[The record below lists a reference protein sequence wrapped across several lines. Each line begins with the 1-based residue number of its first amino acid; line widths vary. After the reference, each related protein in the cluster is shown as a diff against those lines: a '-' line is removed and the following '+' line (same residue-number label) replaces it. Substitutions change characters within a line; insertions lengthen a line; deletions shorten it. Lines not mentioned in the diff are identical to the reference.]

1 MRTRCP
7 TTTSRCPRPPAR
19 PPARPPRPSPSRSP
33 ATLARSWL
41 LNQHI
46 ETVHASFLNAVGL
59 SADEFQACL
68 VKFGN
73 GKHLVERIIAS
84 EQRLNETRQKILGQ

>member
-1 MRTRCP
+1 V
-7 TTTSRCPRPPAR
+7 
-19 PPARPPRPSPSRSP
+19 RPSPVRLP
-33 ATLARSWL
+33 TRRDPHCRARTLAYSWL

-68 VKFGN
+68 VKFGD

>member
-1 MRTRCP
+1 M
-7 TTTSRCPRPPAR
+7 
-19 PPARPPRPSPSRSP
+19 
-33 ATLARSWL
+33 
-41 LNQHI
+41 
-46 ETVHASFLNAVGL
+46 HAGFLESVGL

-84 EQRLNETRQKILGQ
+84 EQRLNETRQKILGGN

>member
-1 MRTRCP
+1 
-7 TTTSRCPRPPAR
+7 
-19 PPARPPRPSPSRSP
+19 
-33 ATLARSWL
+33 L

-46 ETVHASFLNAVGL
+46 ESVHASFLNAVGL

>member
-1 MRTRCP
+1 VRTRA
-7 TTTSRCPRPPAR
+7 PASASALTR
-19 PPARPPRPSPSRSP
+19 LLASARDP
-33 ATLARSWL
+33 RSWL

-46 ETVHASFLNAVGL
+46 ETVHAGFLESVGL

-84 EQRLNETRQKILGQ
+84 EQRLNETRQKILGGH